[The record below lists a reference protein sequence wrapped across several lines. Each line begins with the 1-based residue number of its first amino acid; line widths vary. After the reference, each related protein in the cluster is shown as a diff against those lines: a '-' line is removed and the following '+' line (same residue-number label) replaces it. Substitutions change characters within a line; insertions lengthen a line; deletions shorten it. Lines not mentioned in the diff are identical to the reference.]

1 MKKFIGPCL
10 AFLLGGLTFLFLSVT
25 NLVSKVT
32 VSLLGT
38 ATVKETA
45 WEIMENYTSNVDGY
59 VLYKIGV
66 IAMIVLASLL
76 IISSV
81 VLLLKNLN
89 VIKFNKVNF
98 NLINNVLLT
107 VFVGT
112 TLLAFIGT
120 IVMSSYLASDAYVIA
135 SSASIGV
142 GMWLALILNIVGC
155 VCAWIFARDVK
166 IKKSKARKSK
176 K

>member
-1 MKKFIGPCL
+1 MKKFIGPCI

-45 WEIMENYTSNVDGY
+45 WEIMENYDSSVDGY

-76 IISSV
+76 VISSV

-89 VIKFNKVNF
+89 VIKSNKINF
-98 NLINNVLLT
+98 NLINNILLT
-107 VFVGT
+107 VFVGV

-120 IVMSSYLASDAYVIA
+120 IVITAYLTSDAYVIA

-142 GMWLALILNIVGC
+142 GMWLALVFSIVGC
-155 VCAWIFARDVK
+155 VCAWIFARTVK
-166 IKKSKARKSK
+166 AKKATKKSKK
-176 K
+176 